1 MAKLTI
7 LKVEQPIPLSLLEEF
22 KQYASMPDGS
32 RDAVL
37 RGLLQSAILRV
48 QEYGDMAL
56 LECTAKQVAEVPEDS
71 GVIRLYLGG
80 GDVESLKTTNGGN
93 NVAYDPL
100 PGGKLNVFVRG
111 CEVEV
116 VFRAKPEAGELER
129 AKATVLRYATALYDG
144 ESTIVLNSI
153 LSEVR

>member
-1 MAKLTI
+1 M
-7 LKVEQPIPLSLLEEF
+7 SLLEEF

-48 QEYGDMAL
+48 QEYGDKAL
-56 LECTAKQVAEVPEDS
+56 LECVAKQVVTVPEDS

-80 GDVESLKTTNGGN
+80 GDVESLKKTNDGN
-93 NVAYDPL
+93 SVPFDPL

-116 VFRAKPEAGELER
+116 VFRTKPVVGELER
-129 AKATVLRYATALYDG
+129 CKATVLRYATALYDG
-144 ESTIVLNSI
+144 ENTAALNSI
-153 LSEVR
+153 LNEVL

>member
-1 MAKLTI
+1 MAKLI
-7 LKVEQPIPLSLLEEF
+7 IVKVEGAAPLSLLEEF

-48 QEYGDMAL
+48 QEYGDKAL
-56 LECTAKQVAEVPEDS
+56 LECVAKQVVTVPEDS

-80 GDVESLKTTNGGN
+80 GDVESLKKTNDGN
-93 NVAYDPL
+93 SVPFDPL

-116 VFRAKPEAGELER
+116 VFRTKPVVGELER
-129 AKATVLRYATALYDG
+129 CKATVLRYATALYDG
-144 ESTIVLNSI
+144 ENTAALNSI
-153 LSEVR
+153 LNEVL

>member
-1 MAKLTI
+1 M
-7 LKVEQPIPLSLLEEF
+7 SLLEEF

-48 QEYGDMAL
+48 QEYGDKAL
-56 LECTAKQVAEVPEDS
+56 LECVAKQVVTVPEDS

-80 GDVESLKTTNGGN
+80 GDVESLKKTSDGN
-93 NVAYDPL
+93 SVPFDPL

-116 VFRAKPEAGELER
+116 VFRTKPVVGELER
-129 AKATVLRYATALYDG
+129 CKATVLRYATALYDG
-144 ESTIVLNSI
+144 ENTAALNSI
-153 LSEVR
+153 LNEVL

>member
-1 MAKLTI
+1 MAKLSI
-7 LKVEQPIPLSLLEEF
+7 VKIDQAIPLSLLEEF
-22 KQYASMPDGS
+22 KQYAAVPDGS

-37 RGLLQSAILRV
+37 TGLLTTALLRV
-48 QEYGDMAL
+48 QEYSDRAL
-56 LECTAKQVAEVPEDS
+56 VACVAKQVCMVPEDS

-80 GDVESLKTTNGGN
+80 GDVVSLRTTNGGN
-93 NVAYDPL
+93 NVAYDPIA
-100 PGGKLNVFVRG
+100 GGKLNVFVRG

-116 VFRAKPEAGELER
+116 VFKTKPEVGELER

-144 ESTIVLNSI
+144 ENTIVLNSI